1 MTTGKL
7 DLTSLIKNAAADP
20 AQTIL
25 ITGHS
30 GSGKTTLS
38 KHLAEKLSLP
48 LHRVDAQTSWDDLR
62 AHFEKNPELERKALT
77 PGTAENKQYIKD
89 VRKIVHRSLKEI
101 NGPAVLEG
109 TQLTTL
115 PAKQLAKYKANILVG
130 GDINQSI
137 AQRLQRMTDKAAKK
151 GITLSPEQL
160 AKKREESQLVAGSW
174 HPGME
179 KFKKLPGVL
188 SYNHTEHQID
198 PLVEQLQHLTKAA
211 VAAWQRSEGKNPE
224 GGLNAKG
231 RASYKKETGG
241 TLKAPVTESNPSGE
255 RAGRQKSFC
264 SRMCGMKSKNTGSK
278 SQSDPDSRINKSLR
292 KWNCKCGE
300 DHSSLFEKVACLIKE
315 SKGRCWEGYEPVPGK
330 EPYSN
335 DSCRPKPSKKKKPKL
350 EKEAYAMDPQAFPMR
365 EASFNSPAENI
376 GSLLFGGNFV
386 PSPRDG
392 ESIYDSML
400 RNKRSIELSK
410 LQGNALAGNPILNRL
425 GLPNNDITKA
435 IGRGAAMFSPQIGEK
450 MSPLLGGNPV
460 QAVKNMMAKQAGLDL
475 MQQAAHYLPAVGGLA
490 AGYASTNLL
499 PKLYQ
504 GIVNPMM
511 RKIAPLRA
519 KHTNEMRANLGL
531 QNKVKVLKPKKL
543 NVPKGED
550 QYAMFDPN
558 TNTVEAS
565 SMRMFRPGNI
575 AHELGH
581 AHIEHNPGV
590 MNYLQNEIYPIA
602 DKYAKRTAPLIG
614 AAAGLASNHH
624 PLAGAVMGGLGGAL
638 ADSGRLI
645 PELEATRRGIKAMM
659 QSSLPLK
666 EKLKNSASLIPA
678 YLSYLGQSAGSGA
691 IAGGIAGI

>member
-1 MTTGKL
+1 MTTEKL
-7 DLTSLIKNAAADP
+7 DLNA
-20 AQTIL
+20 L
-25 ITGHS
+25 L
-30 GSGKTTLS
+30 KT
-38 KHLAEKLSLP
+38 
-48 LHRVDAQTSWDDLR
+48 
-62 AHFEKNPELERKALT
+62 
-77 PGTAENKQYIKD
+77 
-89 VRKIVHRSLKEI
+89 
-101 NGPAVLEG
+101 
-109 TQLTTL
+109 
-115 PAKQLAKYKANILVG
+115 
-130 GDINQSI
+130 
-137 AQRLQRMTDKAAKK
+137 
-151 GITLSPEQL
+151 
-160 AKKREESQLVAGSW
+160 
-174 HPGME
+174 
-179 KFKKLPGVL
+179 
-188 SYNHTEHQID
+188 
-198 PLVEQLQHLTKAA
+198 A

-278 SQSDPDSRINKSLR
+278 AQGDPDSRINKSLR

-300 DHSSLFEKVACLIKE
+300 DHSSMYEKVACLIKE

-335 DSCRPKPSKKKKPKL
+335 DSCRPKPSKKKKKESEL
-350 EKEAYAMDPQAFPMR
+350 EKEAYAMDPKAFPMR

-376 GSLLFGGNFV
+376 GSLLFGGNFI
-386 PSPRDG
+386 PSPRGG

-435 IGRGAAMFSPQIGEK
+435 IGRGVAMFSPQIGEK

-460 QAVKNMMAKQAGLDL
+460 QAVKNIMAKHAGLDL
-475 MQQAAHYLPAVGGLA
+475 MQQAAHYLPAAGGLA

-499 PKLYQ
+499 PRLFQ

-519 KHTNEMRANLGL
+519 KHTNEMRSNLGL
-531 QNKVKVLKPKKL
+531 QNKVQVVKPKKL

-565 SMRMFRPGNI
+565 SMRMFRPGNV

-624 PLAGAVMGGLGGAL
+624 PMAGAVMGGLGGAL